1 MRATLE
7 RPRGAGDAGAIDATK
22 RSRPDAAPEPERGR
36 PPVLQALRVAF
47 AGGGTGGHIVP
58 GRHLLARGGVDLA
71 DVLWF
76 CTGRPVEARAFGGL
90 DVELGR
96 TPLARVALALEPDGG
111 GAPTL
116 KRLAFR
122 LAPAVLRAR
131 RELREHRSEV
141 LLGLGGFTTL
151 PAVLAARS
159 LGLPVAQLE
168 INASRGRA
176 TRALSPLA
184 ARVFHAWRT
193 TLPSGGETS
202 RDLWT
207 GPPLAPAFAGAA
219 VTPESSE
226 RARASIGFRP
236 DRPLLV
242 VLGGSQGAESLN
254 RFVASE
260 IDVFLRQGLQVLHQT
275 GPGRLE
281 QGASERAG
289 YRKLEFV
296 DDVQSALAAA
306 TVVLCRGGASTLA
319 EVAAMRRPAFV
330 VPYPHHADRHQE
342 RNARELGAGA
352 QIVDQSRLGTSVA
365 HELVLLTT
373 PAGRAELARRA
384 HELERALPL
393 DAAERIWGELSRLIA
408 ARRAISSAR
417 TRVTQPDR

>member
-1 MRATLE
+1 M
-7 RPRGAGDAGAIDATK
+7 
-22 RSRPDAAPEPERGR
+22 
-36 PPVLQALRVAF
+36 
-47 AGGGTGGHIVP
+47 
-58 GRHLLARGGVDLA
+58 
-71 DVLWF
+71 
-76 CTGRPVEARAFGGL
+76 
-90 DVELGR
+90 
-96 TPLARVALALEPDGG
+96 
-111 GAPTL
+111 
-116 KRLAFR
+116 
-122 LAPAVLRAR
+122 
-131 RELREHRSEV
+131 
-141 LLGLGGFTTL
+141 
-151 PAVLAARS
+151 
-159 LGLPVAQLE
+159 
-168 INASRGRA
+168 
-176 TRALSPLA
+176 
-184 ARVFHAWRT
+184 
-193 TLPSGGETS
+193 
-202 RDLWT
+202 
-207 GPPLAPAFAGAA
+207 
-219 VTPESSE
+219 
-226 RARASIGFRP
+226 
-236 DRPLLV
+236 
-242 VLGGSQGAESLN
+242 LGGSQGAESLN

-408 ARRAISSAR
+408 ARRAISSPRA
-417 TRVTQPDR
+417 